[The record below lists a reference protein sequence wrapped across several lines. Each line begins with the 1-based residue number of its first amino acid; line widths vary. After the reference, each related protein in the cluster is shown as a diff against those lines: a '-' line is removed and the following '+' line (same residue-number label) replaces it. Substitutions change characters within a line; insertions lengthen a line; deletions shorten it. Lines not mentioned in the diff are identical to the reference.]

1 MKLTYDTI
9 AKAAR
14 KVPDRANANALIVAL
29 NQYGERYGLLVPHRL
44 AQFLAQVMHESGEFR
59 YDREVWG
66 PTPAQPTV
74 GKGGR
79 E

>member
-29 NQYGERYGLLVPHRL
+29 NQYGDRYGLLVPHRSRNSWRRSCTR
-44 AQFLAQVMHESGEFR
+44 AASSGM
-59 YDREVWG
+59 
-66 PTPAQPTV
+66 TV
-74 GKGGR
+74 KCGGR
-79 E
+79 V

>member
-14 KVPDRANANALIVAL
+14 KVPDMANANALIVAL
-29 NQYGERYGLLVPHRL
+29 NQYGERYGLLVPH
-44 AQFLAQVMHESGEFR
+44 
-59 YDREVWG
+59 
-66 PTPAQPTV
+66 TPAAQPTA